1 MIKIKFINIY
11 LIFSLFLFANCSDN
25 NTDSGS
31 NEETIKIAHIDP
43 QTGPF
48 ALQGASGT
56 SHMRYIIEQI
66 NADGGVLGGRKLE
79 IVALDNKTNP
89 QESLVNLEQAIGEG
103 IQYITQGNGSHVGR
117 ALTEAVKKHNSR
129 NIGTEVVFLN
139 NAAVDPALTNESC
152 HFWHFRF
159 DAHVEIG
166 RAHV

>member
-56 SHMRYIIEQI
+56 SHMRYIIEKI

-117 ALTEAVKKHNSR
+117 ALTEAVKKHNEALEIV
-129 NIGTEVVFLN
+129 NTEKEKAFGFQKQLELLN
-139 NAAVDPALTNESC
+139 EMKAEENPEAVIISTIQN
-152 HFWHFRF
+152 
-159 DAHVEIG
+159 
-166 RAHV
+166 